1 MCHLANTIYTASVLL
16 SPFLTEGSKKILD
29 MLNCPEELR
38 TYDAIKQP
46 FGKLQNVSIA
56 ETITPAYARL
66 DAAVEIERMKENIYT
81 RK

>member
-1 MCHLANTIYTASVLL
+1 
-16 SPFLTEGSKKILD
+16 

-38 TYDAIKQP
+38 NYDALEKP
-46 FGKLQNVSIA
+46 FGQLQNISIA
-56 ETITPAYARL
+56 ETLTPAYARL